1 MKDYSAMVWYMG
13 GRGGG
18 AKDISFEHEM
28 SLLLIEK
35 MHLSTVIAYKES
47 GLTEKKLEKL
57 DISWNFTFST

>member
-1 MKDYSAMVWYMG
+1 MVWYMG

-47 GLTEKKLEKL
+47 GLTEKKWK
-57 DISWNFTFST
+57 SWTFLGTSLLAHEV